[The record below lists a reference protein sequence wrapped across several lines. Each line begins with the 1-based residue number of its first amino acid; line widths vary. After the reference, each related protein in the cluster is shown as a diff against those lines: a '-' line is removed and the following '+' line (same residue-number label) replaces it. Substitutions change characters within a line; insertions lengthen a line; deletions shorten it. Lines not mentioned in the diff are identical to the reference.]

1 MLSAAPKPCFPV
13 HVCANISAILGD
25 QTKLQKYSFQNERC
39 YAASSMFFF
48 YCQSKKPRGGCWK
61 VWQVF
66 LFSTAATALAVTE
79 LSLLQ
84 FTIIVRVMF
93 AMGPE
98 NRPVT
103 HSGWDSISIYTHKN
117 DNCVCQKGKIANIC
131 VCNFIYLF
139 LFKKTKQTSLKK

>member
-1 MLSAAPKPCFPV
+1 MLSAVPKPCFPLRI
-13 HVCANISAILGD
+13 CANISAILGD
-25 QTKLQKYSFQNERC
+25 QTKLQKYSFQREMLC
-39 YAASSMFFF
+39 SKQHVF
-48 YCQSKKPRGGCWK
+48 YCQSQKPRGGCWK

-66 LFSTAATALAVTE
+66 LFSTAATALAVTK

-103 HSGWDSISIYTHKN
+103 HSGCDSISIYTHKN

-131 VCNFIYLF
+131 VCIFIHIFLFILFIYY
-139 LFKKTKQTSLKK
+139 